1 MYNGMLI
8 QDLDI
13 ADVSSERRNPIL
25 ANVMAQLN
33 YMEKRGS
40 GLTRICNETKALDG
54 YRDDLKPVFKSTP
67 TQFQTIIFAS
77 TDMTDVGDVAE
88 TKLTE
93 RQRKILNLIKESPTI
108 SGRQM
113 SEMLSVS
120 QRTIERDLSALQ
132 KLEKLKHDGKD
143 NDGVWIIRN

>member
-1 MYNGMLI
+1 M
-8 QDLDI
+8 
-13 ADVSSERRNPIL
+13 
-25 ANVMAQLN
+25 
-33 YMEKRGS
+33 
-40 GLTRICNETKALDG
+40 
-54 YRDDLKPVFKSTP
+54 
-67 TQFQTIIFAS
+67 
-77 TDMTDVGDVAE
+77 
-88 TKLTE
+88 
-93 RQRKILNLIKESPTI
+93 KILNLIKESPTI